1 MRKSDP
7 FFELCR
13 HVDLAGNSV
22 WDVVYRSEDVRD
34 DLDPVWNQCVIELSF
49 LCGGDFNQ
57 PVRVNILDHEKSG
70 KHVLV
75 SGHVR
80 PCQ

>member
-1 MRKSDP
+1 M
-7 FFELCR
+7 
-13 HVDLAGNSV
+13 DLAGNSV

-75 SGHVR
+75 SGHVH